1 MAPLVIVLLLLT
13 SAPLTA
19 QSRQLTISEVLAQIA
34 PEAMWR
40 TRTAELF
47 PPLLPDLAENADLV
61 VHATVTP
68 LRTYM
73 SSDQAELYTDY
84 AVKPIR
90 AFKQRIVMPTNTP
103 GGPPPIVL
111 KKWGGETTINGVS
124 VTFQD
129 LDMRDFKPG
138 EELVLLL
145 SYDKSDGKYT
155 LTKDAGAFSVRNG
168 LIEARLEH
176 PNHRQYEG
184 LSTDEVS
191 LVVQQSG
198 RQ

>member
-1 MAPLVIVLLLLT
+1 MSRLVTVLLVLT
-13 SAPLTA
+13 SASPAA
-19 QSRQLTISEVLAQIA
+19 QSPQLTIPEVLAQIA
-34 PEAMWR
+34 PEPMWR
-40 TRTAELF
+40 TRTAELV
-47 PPLLPDLAENADLV
+47 PPLLPDLVENADLV

-73 SSDQAELYTDY
+73 PPDQLELYTDY

-90 AFKQRIVMPTNTP
+90 TFKQRIVPPTQRP
-103 GGPPPIVL
+103 GEVPAIVL
-111 KKWGGETTINGVS
+111 KKWGGKTTLNGVS

-129 LDMRDFKPG
+129 LDMPEFIPG

-145 SYDKSDGKYT
+145 SYDESDGKYT
-155 LTKDAGAFSVRNG
+155 LTKSAGAFSVRNG

-184 LSTDEVS
+184 LPTDEVS
-191 LVVQQSG
+191 SLVQQG
-198 RQ
+198 IR